1 MELELTR
8 LFVKVIQQGSFTR
21 AANILKI
28 PKSTLSKNI
37 RRLEDETGTKLII
50 RTTRSLTLT
59 AAGRAFFES
68 CVGPVQSLE
77 DARKSLSGADS
88 VMQGLVR
95 ITAPEDLGGY
105 AVAPVVAELSR
116 KNQGLQFELLYTDTI
131 VDLVR
136 DGFDLAV
143 RIGRLPPSNFKVIKL
158 GEVSLIPV
166 AAKSYLSRFPKI
178 AKPKDLSAHCA
189 LSFSESRLR
198 DAWTLKRNGDTQTVK
213 LNTRVSSNQMTSL
226 LKMSVAGG
234 GVALVPSYLAAED
247 LREGRLVRVLPDWAA
262 PGMAVSLVSP
272 LATTSSAR
280 LKITADHLTERL
292 RRLLREEAN

>member
-8 LFVKVIQQGSFTR
+8 LFVKVVQQSSFTR
-21 AANILKI
+21 AATVLKL
-28 PKSTLSKNI
+28 PKSTLSKAI
-37 RRLEDETGTKLII
+37 RRLEDETGTKLLI

-68 CVGPVQSLE
+68 CVGPVQTLE

-116 KNQGLQFELLYTDTI
+116 KNQGLNFDLHYTDTV

-143 RIGRLPPSNFKVIKL
+143 RIGRVAPSNFKTHKL
-158 GEVSLIPV
+158 GEVRLIPV
-166 AAKSYLSRFPKI
+166 AAKSYLQRFPKI
-178 AKPKDLSAHCA
+178 QKPKDLTAHCA

-198 DAWTLKRNGDTQTVK
+198 NQWSLRNERETITV
-213 LNTRVSSNQMTSL
+213 RVNPRVASNQMTSL
-226 LKMSVAGG
+226 LKMAVAGG

-247 LREGRLVRVLPDWAA
+247 LRAGRLQRVLPDWSA
-262 PGMAVSLVSP
+262 PGLPVALISP
-272 LATTSSAR
+272 LATSSSAR
-280 LKITADHLTERL
+280 LKITADLLTERL
-292 RRLLREEAN
+292 RALLKDG